1 MYHFFYWGPLLC
13 KMKLQPKDLK
23 NCASLCN
30 KKSSF
35 VNTTLAGAIQH
46 EHSVDPSKYSKI
58 IELYLESFRDSFKQW
73 YGRPFFTDHRVAS
86 KTHRLTMLTAWVN
99 FMKAGEFNP
108 PHVHSGCD
116 FSSVLFIQIPQKLV
130 EEHEK
135 FSEEFHREGIVQK
148 EGWDRQVLEDKQKR
162 ARLLE
167 QAKIDRAFA
176 GEAQEKAREQEFE
189 EREQLNKEEQFR
201 RTLGDPRNIWT

>member
-23 NCASLCN
+23 KCAALCN

-135 FSEEFHREGIVQK
+135 FSGTAAGPGGLTFKHGEFQPYSICEKSFFPQEGDLFLFPATLSHFVAPFRSQGERISMS
-148 EGWDRQVLEDKQKR
+148 
-162 ARLLE
+162 ANFRL
-167 QAKIDRAFA
+167 D
-176 GEAQEKAREQEFE
+176 
-189 EREQLNKEEQFR
+189 
-201 RTLGDPRNIWT
+201 

>member
-23 NCASLCN
+23 KCAALCN

-73 YGRPFFTDHRVAS
+73 YGKPLV
-86 KTHRLTMLTAWVN
+86 KELTMVTAWVN

-108 PHVHSGCD
+108 PHVHTQCD
-116 FSSVLFIQIPQKLV
+116 FSSVLFIQIPEKLV
-130 EEHEK
+130 EEHKK
-135 FSEEFHREGIVQK
+135 FPGSSGGPGNIAFMYGESQSYSITQK
-148 EGWDRQVLEDKQKR
+148 DILPEVGDLFLFPATLTHFVAPFRSQGER
-162 ARLLE
+162 ISMSANFRL
-167 QAKIDRAFA
+167 D
-176 GEAQEKAREQEFE
+176 
-189 EREQLNKEEQFR
+189 
-201 RTLGDPRNIWT
+201 